1 VLDAGGSKASLDCR
15 AIPFAHPESILD
27 LSQTSGC
34 PAFGK
39 YAVRRLGSRIPGY
52 VLVIMI
58 AQETI
63 KTVFVAD
70 LVPTQMTVGMREVNF
85 KRRRWRERSSREA
98 ADYLNRL
105 RIPVVLGPNAR
116 QYLIDRHHL
125 TLALYNEGI
134 GELTVSVL
142 ANLSML
148 SFDDFWTSL
157 ESQNWTHPYDER
169 GVRRCHNDMPAT
181 IDDLQD
187 DPFRSLAGAVKRA
200 GGYGKDD
207 APFSEFRWADFLR
220 GRIPRELVERDF
232 DRALTMAMH
241 LAQGAEAAALPG
253 WRRFPTE

>member
-1 VLDAGGSKASLDCR
+1 
-15 AIPFAHPESILD
+15 
-27 LSQTSGC
+27 
-34 PAFGK
+34 
-39 YAVRRLGSRIPGY
+39 
-52 VLVIMI
+52 MI

-63 KTVFVAD
+63 KTVPVAD

-85 KRRRWRERSSREA
+85 KRRRWRERSSHEA
-98 ADYLNRL
+98 ANYLNKL

-125 TLALYNEGI
+125 TLALHDEGI
-134 GELTVSVL
+134 GELTVSVV
-142 ANLSML
+142 ANLSTL

-157 ESQNWTHPYDER
+157 ESQNWTHPFDEKGR
-169 GVRRCHNDMPAT
+169 RRCYNDMPAT

-200 GGYGKDD
+200 GGYAKDE

-220 GRIPRELVERDF
+220 CRIPRELVERDF
-232 DRALTMAMH
+232 GRALAIAMH

-253 WRRFPTE
+253 WRRFPP